1 VSPTDLIAE
10 LRAALDAEEA
20 AVRALAEPHDW
31 RAGPGDDPTWEDES
45 TVYMW
50 PPEFHTPYE
59 GDKHWR
65 GLTTSSPELAVH
77 IARHDP
83 KFVLADIAAKRKL
96 IARGGPFCTSRC
108 DDPGNEPMDP
118 DTDWKTP
125 LEHHLDCGAYEA
137 AQAIAE
143 AYGITA

>member
-1 VSPTDLIAE
+1 MSTDPIAE

-20 AVRALAEPHDW
+20 SARVLAEPHDW
-31 RAGPGDDPTWEDES
+31 RAGPGADPTWEDES

-59 GDKHWR
+59 EDKHWR

-83 KFVLADIAAKRKL
+83 AFVLADIAAKRKL
-96 IARGGPFCTSRC
+96 
-108 DDPGNEPMDP
+108 
-118 DTDWKTP
+118 
-125 LEHHLDCGAYEA
+125 LDLYEA
-137 AQAIAE
+137 AAEESDDYEHGQHAASLLSAIETLAE
-143 AYGITA
+143 AYGITTEEENTGG